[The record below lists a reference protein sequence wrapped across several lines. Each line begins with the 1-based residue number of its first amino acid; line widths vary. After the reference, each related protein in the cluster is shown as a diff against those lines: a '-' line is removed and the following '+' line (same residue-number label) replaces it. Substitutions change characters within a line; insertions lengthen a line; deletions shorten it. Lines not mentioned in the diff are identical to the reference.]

1 MYADFG
7 CNFIR
12 SLKSDSFNII
22 CKLIRIFFQHFIHFH
37 SVILI
42 NLGCQLCG
50 NTVFLQID
58 HGFSHILLFFKL
70 RGDLLCFSLTDSFDL
85 RKSFRLFFNNA
96 ESILFK
102 LFHDS
107 TSQCRAHTF
116 HCSGSKISFNRNNI
130 FWFFHF
136 IMRNLQLLAI
146 NIMIHIFSLNFKKFS
161 FINIVQT
168 SHACHFTIIMFYME
182 YCIPIVRISIYN
194 MTHIPCNCLHTFSS
208 LFLYLFYLYAEKGC
222 VPVIHTPCN

>member
-1 MYADFG
+1 MYANFG

-12 SLKSDSFNII
+12 SLKTDSFNII

-42 NLGCQLCG
+42 NLSCQLCG
-50 NTVFLQID
+50 NTVLLQIN
-58 HGFSHILLFFKL
+58 HGFSHIFLFFKL
-70 RGDLLCFSLTDSFDL
+70 RCNLLCFSLTDSFDL

-107 TSQCRAHTF
+107 ASQCRTHTF

-168 SHACHFTIIMFYME
+168 SHACHFTIFMFNME
-182 YCIPIVRISIYN
+182 YCIPIIRISIYN
-194 MTHIPCNCLHTFSS
+194 MTHIPCNCFHTFSS
-208 LFLYLFYLYAEKGC
+208 LFLYLFLFICRKRVCSYYTHPL
-222 VPVIHTPCN
+222 

>member
-1 MYADFG
+1 MYANLG

-42 NLGCQLCG
+42 N
-50 NTVFLQID
+50 
-58 HGFSHILLFFKL
+58 HGFSHIFLFFKL
-70 RGDLLCFSLTDSFDL
+70 RCNLLCFSFTDSFDL

-107 TSQCRAHTF
+107 ASQCRTHTF
-116 HCSGSKISFNRNNI
+116 HCSGAKISFNRNNI
-130 FWFFHF
+130 LRLFYF
-136 IMRNLQLLAI
+136 IMRNLQLLTV

-168 SHACHFTIIMFYME
+168 SHACHFTIFNLK
-182 YCIPIVRISIYN
+182 YCIPMIRISIYN
-194 MTHIPCNCLHTFSS
+194 MTHIPCNCFHTFSS
-208 LFLYLFYLYAEKGC
+208 LFLYLFLFICRKRVCSYYTHPL
-222 VPVIHTPCN
+222 